1 MAVRRKNRLLA
12 TALPYLQVFSVF
24 VSFERTLDQRFR
36 KYLMSAYV
44 AYAIAILLVV
54 FYESYENI
62 LSINLEVVE
71 YNLEDFT
78 KVMGNIQKA
87 LLSVVALC
95 NHLNM
100 LFNYRRLGGIYEEI
114 ANLET
119 EIEDAS
125 QYFGGQK
132 HRTSFRMRLNIKI
145 GLGLVVIMVVLP
157 RCTYESMGPF
167 LTSTNKTVTEFILV
181 MQQFKALEY
190 CVFVMLVH
198 ELLLLLRHTL
208 QQLQLELVDCQ
219 DRDMLQALCVA
230 LKRNQ
235 RLVGQIWR
243 LVNELGSYFSLPMIM
258 LFLYNCVTILHMI
271 NWAYINTFIENDCC
285 EFERFWVCLLLLLN
299 LLYTCY
305 LSQRCT
311 DTYNSFPRI
320 LHQIRCN
327 SINFSTLTM
336 GLKEYLLQMQHLKIF
351 FSCGGFF
358 NINLKYCGGVVITL
372 MGYIII
378 LLQFKMQAIAQK
390 KYSAALS

>member
-24 VSFERTLDQRFR
+24 VLTPPPKSFERTLDQRFK
-36 KYLMSAYV
+36 KYLMSVYV
-44 AYAIAILLVV
+44 GYAFVILLVV
-54 FYESYENI
+54 FLESYMNI
-62 LSINLEVVE
+62 IAINDEVVK

-100 LFNYRRLGGIYEEI
+100 LLNYRRLGGIYEEI

-125 QYFGGQK
+125 QYFEGQK
-132 HRTSFRMRLNIKI
+132 HRISFRLRLNIKI
-145 GLGLVVIMVVLP
+145 GLGLVIIMVALP

-167 LTSTNKTVTEFILV
+167 LNFTNKTLTEFIIV
-181 MQQFKALEY
+181 MQQLKALEY

-219 DRDMLQALCVA
+219 DQDLLQALCVA

-235 RLVGQIWR
+235 RIVGQIWR

-285 EFERFWVCLLLLLN
+285 TFGKFFEIKKPYHSKLFSQIFLIYRTFWSLFFA
-299 LLYTCY
+299 
-305 LSQRCT
+305 
-311 DTYNSFPRI
+311 DIEPFI
-320 LHQIRCN
+320 
-327 SINFSTLTM
+327 
-336 GLKEYLLQMQHLKIF
+336 YLL
-351 FSCGGFF
+351 
-358 NINLKYCGGVVITL
+358 
-372 MGYIII
+372 
-378 LLQFKMQAIAQK
+378 FK
-390 KYSAALS
+390 SALY